1 MSSARFSSP
10 LREGV
15 QRLEITTRV
24 TLGVLALA
32 SGVYTYL
39 GVRDLLNGNATIVFF
54 AAVIYAVAVSIGIY
68 AFWTFLMRFLPHVTE
83 RKSRGLLFG
92 CMALGSVMII
102 AMSAW
107 LNASALAGAAAIQ
120 QHLAVSVQAYTRDL
134 DRAHSNALAAQSLV
148 PDIQMAATRF
158 SKLAEAERG
167 GSLTGTAGSGTVVQ
181 LLTQMSTQLENLSKE
196 VTASGER
203 AKAFYEQGGKHLA
216 KMRELVSSRGPIN
229 ERSDAFGA
237 EAMSLM
243 GVIAALQQTS
253 VAPAVK
259 RAADG
264 LASGFIAPA
273 AGGRG
278 DLADRQTSVVGKV
291 ESAVAAQSAALV
303 GCCRQDLAGEAGRA
317 RTLPA
322 ALHRRSRDPL
332 CRRLPAELGGRD
344 LDRSDAG
351 GAGADLLRGAGE
363 YSQRRPARSGR
374 DHHVGGGHPHRPAA
388 GAGSRERQCDGARA
402 AGRCGCGARRE
413 CHRAGNRAH
422 AQGVNDVPSAS
433 SVRARLLEWLADRP
447 DDHVLRGLFG
457 VMVVATIAVTALDYA
472 EMMQAP
478 DRAGCRVSPVR
489 STIRQ
494 RQSLRQSRC
503 RRAVAVERR
512 PGAHS
517 HRQEAG
523 GAR

>member
-1 MSSARFSSP
+1 MKSA

-39 GVRDLLNGNATIVFF
+39 GVRELLNGNATIVFF

-83 RKSRGLLFG
+83 PKSRGLLFG
-92 CMALGSVMII
+92 CMALGSLMII

-167 GSLTGTAGSGTVVQ
+167 GSLTGTSGSGTVVQ
-181 LLTQMSTQLENLSKE
+181 LLTQMSTQLDNLAKE
-196 VTASGER
+196 VTASAER
-203 AKAFYEQGGKHLA
+203 TKALYEQGGKNLA

-243 GVIAALQQTS
+243 GVIASMQQTS

-291 ESAVAAQSAALV
+291 ESAVAAQSAALSAAADKILQEKRV
-303 GCCRQDLAGEAGRA
+303 EPERFQPLSTAEAVIRYAGDF
-317 RTLPA
+317 LP
-322 ALHRRSRDPL
+322 SW
-332 CRRLPAELGGRD
+332 
-344 LDRSDAG
+344 
-351 GAGADLLRGAGE
+351 AGAISIDLMPAVLVLIFCVVQASIRREGE
-363 YSQRRPARSGR
+363 
-374 DHHVGGGHPHRPAA
+374 PAA
-388 GAGSRERQCDGARA
+388 GAETMSAADILTALRLAREVETASLAARSQPAAAQAAAAPEENVTTLATARA
-402 AGRCGCGARRE
+402 KK
-413 CHRAGNRAH
+413 
-422 AQGVNDVPSAS
+422 D
-433 SVRARLLEWLADRP
+433 
-447 DDHVLRGLFG
+447 
-457 VMVVATIAVTALDYA
+457 
-472 EMMQAP
+472 
-478 DRAGCRVSPVR
+478 
-489 STIRQ
+489 
-494 RQSLRQSRC
+494 
-503 RRAVAVERR
+503 
-512 PGAHS
+512 
-517 HRQEAG
+517 
-523 GAR
+523 

>member
-1 MSSARFSSP
+1 MSSA

-15 QRLEITTRV
+15 QRLEIMTRV

-68 AFWTFLMRFLPHVTE
+68 AFWTFLIRFLPHVTE

-134 DRAHSNALAAQSLV
+134 DRAHSNVLAVQSLV

-167 GSLTGTAGSGTVVQ
+167 GSLTGTSGSGTVVQ
-181 LLTQMSTQLENLSKE
+181 LLTQMSTQLENLAKE

-203 AKAFYEQGGKHLA
+203 AKTFYEQGGKHLA

-243 GVIAALQQTS
+243 GVIASLQQTS

-291 ESAVAAQSAALV
+291 ESAVAAQSAALSAAADKILQEKRV
-303 GCCRQDLAGEAGRA
+303 EPERFQPLSTAEAVIRYAGDFLPSWAGAISIDLMPAVLVLIFCVVQANIRREGQPEAGAATMSAADILTALRLAREVENANAVVRA
-317 RTLPA
+317 QPA
-322 ALHRRSRDPL
+322 A
-332 CRRLPAELGGRD
+332 AI
-344 LDRSDAG
+344 
-351 GAGADLLRGAGE
+351 
-363 YSQRRPARSGR
+363 
-374 DHHVGGGHPHRPAA
+374 VT
-388 GAGSRERQCDGARA
+388 
-402 AGRCGCGARRE
+402 
-413 CHRAGNRAH
+413 
-422 AQGVNDVPSAS
+422 
-433 SVRARLLEWLADRP
+433 P
-447 DDHVLRGLFG
+447 DEN
-457 VMVVATIAVTALDYA
+457 VTALA
-472 EMMQAP
+472 
-478 DRAGCRVSPVR
+478 
-489 STIRQ
+489 T
-494 RQSLRQSRC
+494 
-503 RRAVAVERR
+503 
-512 PGAHS
+512 
-517 HRQEAG
+517 
-523 GAR
+523 ARTRKE